1 MQEEKTK
8 NFCKCGRF
16 NYDET
21 SEVLHFPRGVAV
33 KYNKKLKTFT
43 IKCKCGEEITLRTE

>member
-1 MQEEKTK
+1 MQEEKLK

-21 SEVLHFPRGVAV
+21 SEVLRFPRGVAV
-33 KYNKKLKTFT
+33 KYNKKLKTLT
-43 IKCKCGEEITLRTE
+43 VKCKCGEEVTLKTE